1 MIGVYYLPQSLG
13 GAKIIARNY
22 YDGSIHV
29 SYEKPDG
36 EFGVAEKVVS
46 GDGTLSF
53 LVEDVTVSLEKTP
66 DGYTGTGVKGDVK
79 EQLSGVIAPI
89 TDAEDRTYKCSY
101 KKKALIMYATITKNT
116 EKIAMAFAES
126 FRHYGWQADLVR
138 ISNKS
143 ANMMGSY
150 SDYDVVCLGSPIVAG
165 SPLMCIQKRFS
176 LGGGSSLEEDV
187 TKNAEAGVGF
197 NAGGV
202 GLRGPQGGS
211 GGPGGPG
218 GMPGPGGPGEMP
230 GPGGPGEMP
239 GPGGMPEMGAP
250 GGEAKWAG
258 GPIAHNQHFP
268 LGIIFTTYGGGC
280 SGPEEANG
288 TLALLKLYLTQKN
301 VRVVGTF
308 ACCGKEYGPAG
319 IDDGGKPMVMGPGKL
334 EPPVYYKDADGNY
347 HAGSFFFHTH
357 MNSKPCARDIMKA
370 KALVADIVEDYFYS
384 HDGLRKEEVFSQY
397 VSIS

>member
-1 MIGVYYLPQSLG
+1 MIGVYQLPQSLG
-13 GAKIIARNY
+13 GVKIIARNY
-22 YDGSIHV
+22 YDGSTHV
-29 SYEKPDG
+29 SYEWPDG
-36 EFGVAEKVVS
+36 EFGVATNVVAES
-46 GDGTLSF
+46 KLLSFSIGTLS
-53 LVEDVTVSLEKTP
+53 VTLEKTP
-66 DGYTGTGVKGDVK
+66 DGYVGTAVRDGST
-79 EQLSGVIAPI
+79 ETFSGSIAPI
-89 TDAEDRTYKCSY
+89 TEAEDRTYKCTY

-116 EKIAMAFAES
+116 ERIAKAFAES
-126 FRHYGWQADLVR
+126 FAHYGWQADLVR

-143 ANMMGSY
+143 GNVTGSY

-176 LGGGSSLEEDV
+176 PGGGSSLEEDV

-197 NAGGV
+197 NTGGV
-202 GLRGPQGGS
+202 GLRGPA

-218 GMPGPGGPGEMP
+218 GPEGPGGPGGPEMP
-230 GPGGPGEMP
+230 DAD
-239 GPGGMPEMGAP
+239 GA
-250 GGEAKWAG
+250 ARWAG
-258 GPIAHNQHFP
+258 GPISHNQHFP

-301 VRVVGTF
+301 VRVIGTF

-334 EPPVYYKDADGNY
+334 EPPVYYRDADGAY

-357 MNSKPCARDIMKA
+357 MNSKPCDRDIMKA
-370 KALVADIVEDYFYS
+370 KALVADIVEDYFFS

>member
-1 MIGVYYLPQSLG
+1 MRPKSRGDAAETEEIGMIGVYYLPQSLG

-22 YDGSIHV
+22 YDGSTHV
-29 SYEKPDG
+29 SYELPDG
-36 EFGVAEKVVS
+36 EFGIAEKVTA
-46 GDGTLSF
+46 GEGTLSF
-53 LVEDVTVSLEKTP
+53 LLGDVTVCLEKTP
-66 DGYTGTGVKGDVK
+66 EGYTGTGVKGDVT
-79 EQLSGVIAPI
+79 EHLSGVIAPI
-89 TDAEDRTYKCSY
+89 TDEDDRIDRCSY

-116 EKIAMAFAES
+116 EKIAKAFAES
-126 FRHYGWQADLVR
+126 FEHYGWQADLVR

-143 ANMMGSY
+143 GGMMGSY

-176 LGGGSSLEEDV
+176 PGGGSSLEEDV

-202 GLRGPQGGS
+202 GLRGPQGG
-211 GGPGGPG
+211 PGGPG
-218 GMPGPGGPGEMP
+218 GMPGPGGPG
-230 GPGGPGEMP
+230 
-239 GPGGMPEMGAP
+239 GMPEMGAP
-250 GGEAKWAG
+250 DGGAKWAG

-319 IDDGGKPMVMGPGKL
+319 VDDGGKPMVMGPGKL

-357 MNSKPCARDIMKA
+357 MNSKPCARDIMKVR
-370 KALVADIVEDYFYS
+370 ALVADIVEDYFYS

>member
-1 MIGVYYLPQSLG
+1 MIGVYYLPQNLG
-13 GAKIIARNY
+13 GAKVIARNY
-22 YDGSIHV
+22 YDGTVHI
-29 SYEKPDG
+29 SYENPYG
-36 EFGVAEKVVS
+36 EFGIGTKVEA
-46 GDGTLSF
+46 GEGKLSF
-53 LVEDVTVSLEKTP
+53 VLGEMAVTLEKTA
-66 DGYTGTGVKGDVK
+66 DGYTGTAVKGDVT
-79 EQLSGVIAPI
+79 EAFSGVIAPI
-89 TDAEDRTYKCSY
+89 TDEDDRIYKCTH

-116 EKIAMAFAES
+116 ERIAQAFAES
-126 FRHYGWQADLVR
+126 FEHYGWQADLVR

-143 ANMMGSY
+143 GRMVSNY

-176 LGGGSSLEEDV
+176 PGGGSSLEEDI
-187 TKNAEAGVGF
+187 TKNAEAGLSF

-202 GLRGPQGGS
+202 GLRGPGGPG

-218 GMPGPGGPGEMP
+218 GPGGGPGGPG
-230 GPGGPGEMP
+230 GPDGPE
-239 GPGGMPEMGAP
+239 GMPEGPMEIP
-250 GGEAKWAG
+250 GGARWAG
-258 GPIAHNQHFP
+258 GPISHGVKFP

-301 VRVVGTF
+301 VRVIGTF

-319 IDDGGKPMVMGPGKL
+319 IDDGDKPIVMGPGKL

-384 HDGLRKEEVFSQY
+384 YDGFRKEDVFSQY